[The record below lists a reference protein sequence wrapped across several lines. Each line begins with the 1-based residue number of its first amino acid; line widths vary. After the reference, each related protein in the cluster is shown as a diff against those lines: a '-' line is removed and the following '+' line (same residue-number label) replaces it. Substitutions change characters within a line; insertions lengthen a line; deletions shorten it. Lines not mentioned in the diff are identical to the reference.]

1 MTGQLLKPALER
13 ILCKLKSDLLNPEVY
28 WGGPLWE
35 EKITG
40 AASKCQKK
48 DGPCWLGRQSIQLWC
63 RGEWMQ
69 WNGLGQ
75 GWGREQSQEPG
86 SRRECRGWW
95 KPGGGAGEGSGGSYP
110 AQGVELGQCSR
121 PGCGTLQAI
130 ARRSPTKLPWGMHA
144 RCPPSPR
151 IPRY

>member
-1 MTGQLLKPALER
+1 MTGQLLKPALES
-13 ILCKLKSDLLNPEVY
+13 LCKLKSDLLNPEVY

-48 DGPCWLGRQSIQLWC
+48 DGPCCLGRQSIQLWC

-95 KPGGGAGEGSGGSYP
+95 KPGVGGRGGGLEAHTQLRGSSWGSVPGLGVVPCRQLPEGAPLSCHG
-110 AQGVELGQCSR
+110 ACKV
-121 PGCGTLQAI
+121 
-130 ARRSPTKLPWGMHA
+130 
-144 RCPPSPR
+144 PPSPED
-151 IPRY
+151 P